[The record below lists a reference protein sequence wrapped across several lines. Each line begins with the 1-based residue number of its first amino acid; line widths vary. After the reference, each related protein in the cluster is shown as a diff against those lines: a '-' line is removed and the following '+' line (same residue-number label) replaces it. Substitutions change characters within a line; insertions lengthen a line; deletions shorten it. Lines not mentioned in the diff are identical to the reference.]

1 MPGARFRIVVPL
13 ALFTGMLFAGEW
25 RGLTEANHISGP
37 SLKAD
42 ELREKV
48 VIAVEWGADCS
59 RCAKPLTFVQ
69 RAVDGQRGNGRS
81 VAMLASH
88 RHDLP
93 RGTVC
98 EKVHALALSCPVYQD
113 ADFSDAPNLED
124 LPAFYVV
131 DGGGNVL
138 YGGSKAEDA
147 VLAMTAALSDLK
159 CRKKRGTREIK

>member
-1 MPGARFRIVVPL
+1 MPGARSRIVASLV
-13 ALFTGMLFAGEW
+13 LFTGLLFAGEW
-25 RGLTEANHISGP
+25 RGLTEANHVSGP
-37 SLKAD
+37 SLKAG

-48 VIAVEWGADCS
+48 VIAVEWGADCT
-59 RCAKPLTFVQ
+59 RCAKPLAFVQ
-69 RAVDGQRGNGRS
+69 RAVDGQKTNGHP

-98 EKVHALALSCPVYQD
+98 GKVRALALSCPVYQD

-131 DGGGNVL
+131 DDRGNVR

-147 VLAMTAALSDLK
+147 VLAMMAALSDLK
-159 CRKKRGTREIK
+159 NKKK